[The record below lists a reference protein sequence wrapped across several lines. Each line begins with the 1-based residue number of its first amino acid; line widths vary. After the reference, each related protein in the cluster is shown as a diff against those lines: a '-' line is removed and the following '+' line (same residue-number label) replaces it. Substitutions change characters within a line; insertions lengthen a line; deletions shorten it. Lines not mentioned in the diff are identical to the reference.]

1 MMIAF
6 VAIAFLV
13 GYFVVTFVMNKVE
26 ASERRAQPKNEALKD
41 DDKKL

>member
-26 ASERRAQPKNEALKD
+26 ASDRREKPKSDMPPDED
-41 DDKKL
+41 E

>member
-26 ASERRAQPKNEALKD
+26 ASDRREEPKNEVPRD
-41 DDKKL
+41 DDEKL

>member
-26 ASERRAQPKNEALKD
+26 ASDRREQPKHEVPPD
-41 DDKKL
+41 DDEKL

>member
-26 ASERRAQPKNEALKD
+26 ANDRREKD
-41 DDKKL
+41 E